1 MYHDILRYI
10 VILQGRLPSSG
21 RGFKD
26 NTKENT
32 VTNVCIE
39 TVKHLL
45 LKCIDYYSPTAHSKT
60 PQNPVFSLQLTV
72 CVHSLQNWSTE
83 LILFN
88 I

>member
-39 TVKHLL
+39 TVFL
-45 LKCIDYYSPTAHSKT
+45 IT
-60 PQNPVFSLQLTV
+60 SLTQV
-72 CVHSLQNWSTE
+72 Y
-83 LILFN
+83 
-88 I
+88 